1 MKTISKEQSINKQSF
16 QKRIISL
23 SDGSYDVLY
32 EQKRYLL
39 SKQTLLSGKLIKLY
53 AEELGGNDFI
63 SLNYYVTIGSGG
75 LLKLCE
81 MPKEKVMEFVLNLI
95 VAEVENTI

>member
-1 MKTISKEQSINKQSF
+1 MKTSCKEKSINKQLF

-32 EQKRYLL
+32 KQRRYLL
-39 SKQTLLSGKLIKLY
+39 SKQTLLGGKLIKLY
-53 AEELGGNDFI
+53 AKELGGNDFI

-75 LLKLCE
+75 LLKPCE
-81 MPKEKVMEFVLNLI
+81 MPQEKVMEFVLNLI
-95 VAEVENTI
+95 VKEIENAT